1 MFLHLSV
8 PSSTLPD
15 DRKDNTSVCPYCN
28 RGSFGPAPRRH
39 LRPRVVLV
47 VVYGLLAISTV
58 VGLVSL
64 FSPNSSG
71 FKIFDVSA
79 PVSSRK
85 PTLYS
90 PFAEGV
96 QYEIE
101 TTPSNY
107 WHNDLYM
114 GEPCNESEAAWNE
127 LIHPGRQHGVRLYRD
142 EAAMLDI
149 NKSILLPDN
158 NFAVILTVH
167 HNLHCLRR
175 LRQTFYEEQ
184 YYPDWTDE
192 EREHNRE
199 HSLHCLES
207 LRTSMIC
214 QPDLAPLPYYWSG
227 NEWHSMNAS
236 PQVKRECVNW
246 DVFSEYLKSRS
257 YNKSDLVK
265 DYE

>member
-167 HNLHCLRR
+167 HNLHCLVYTLKTMTYVWFCILTLVYRDDYAR
-175 LRQTFYEEQ
+175 LSTKNNTTQTGQ
-184 YYPDWTDE
+184 M
-192 EREHNRE
+192 R
-199 HSLHCLES
+199 SES
-207 LRTSMIC
+207 TI
-214 QPDLAPLPYYWSG
+214 
-227 NEWHSMNAS
+227 AS
-236 PQVKRECVNW
+236 TASIALNLCVHP
-246 DVFSEYLKSRS
+246 
-257 YNKSDLVK
+257 
-265 DYE
+265 